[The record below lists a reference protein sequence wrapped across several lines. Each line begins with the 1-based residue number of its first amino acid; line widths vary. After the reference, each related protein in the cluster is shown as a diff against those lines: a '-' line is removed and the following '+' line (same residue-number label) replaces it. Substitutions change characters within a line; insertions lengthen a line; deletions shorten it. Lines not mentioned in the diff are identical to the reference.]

1 VVPYSAVTTVLIYAN
16 ADLEADL
23 RSTLFWREDLER
35 YLAERADEARMLLFS
50 TEPHVLVVDRTL
62 AGADELIAAL
72 HSQSL
77 PHPVSIVALRHGAS
91 DPPDGQTESGRVDA
105 VLSLPP
111 GPEWDTRLVDVL
123 QVPTRQQPRFEV
135 SLEVETRLRHKPTV
149 HRGHAL
155 NISAGGILVDCRGLG
170 FEPGDD
176 VNLTLQIPGGG
187 DPVEGRARVMRQPIE
202 ERLGLRFEAFS
213 RNGDARVR
221 DFLARLA
228 SPRHP

>member
-1 VVPYSAVTTVLIYAN
+1 MTTVLIYAN

-23 RSTLFWREDLER
+23 RATLFWREDLER

-62 AGADELIAAL
+62 AGADELIGAL
-72 HSQSL
+72 QSQSL
-77 PHPVSIVALRHGAS
+77 PHPISIVALSHGGADS
-91 DPPDGQTESGRVDA
+91 HDDQMESGPVDA
-105 VLSLPP
+105 VLPLPP

-123 QVPTRQQPRFEV
+123 QVPTRKQARFDV

-149 HRGHAL
+149 HRGHTL
-155 NISAGGILVDCRGLG
+155 NISAGGILVDCHGLG

-176 VNLTLQIPGGG
+176 VSLTLQIPGAG
-187 DPVEGRARVMRQPIE
+187 DPVEGRARVMRQPLE

-213 RNGDARVR
+213 RNGDSRVR

-228 SPRHP
+228 SPPRP